1 MVSKHVHRYIIGGM
15 AIFFIVYVLVANAY
29 LTFRDFAFYAAVPSL
44 VIMIALA
51 FVYRYLENSIKFER
65 RTGTQ

>member
-1 MVSKHVHRYIIGGM
+1 M

-29 LTFRDFAFYAAVPSL
+29 LSFRDFALYAALPSL

>member
-29 LTFRDFAFYAAVPSL
+29 LSFRDFALYAALPSL